1 MHFSVPFV
9 AIAMLAVGMVSVSA
23 IPLASPE
30 PQTLPG
36 LCLKEGEYCI
46 NSQNLSICCEG
57 LTCEASNGMPTAEF
71 GAHTAHSAQ
80 SDTAY
85 FAQSITAYFAQSR
98 SAQHGVRRPPLATD
112 VTRCDLAKRDHAA
125 ML

>member
-1 MHFSVPFV
+1 MYANSRTASDPLIMHFSVPFV

-71 GAHTAHSAQ
+71 GVSSA
-80 SDTAY
+80 SG
-85 FAQSITAYFAQSR
+85 
-98 SAQHGVRRPPLATD
+98 HGLPIHIDGLPSSGLYG
-112 VTRCDLAKRDHAA
+112 AA
-125 ML
+125 NVKPG